1 MITKMKKLTF
11 LVYHKEYEEFL
22 NSLRELGVVHIVEK
36 QQGAADN
43 TELQENIRLFNR
55 LAATLKLL
63 QNQKHEKN
71 AVIATEGGT
80 ATRGMQVLDEVDA
93 LQTEHGKLSQ
103 QLQSYAKEKEVLE
116 VWGNFE
122 QTGIQKL
129 KDAGYIIGFYS
140 CSEGNYKE
148 EWETEYNAMVAFARP
163 LESFSEIFQYD
174 ILHPVLSAVN
184 TAEGASCPLETHV
197 IARNVQMFLSRLPKK
212 LQDPFRDQF
221 RRVDTAVLD
230 YYPALMPYLL
240 AMDRAHV
247 FATDVYGHYHLAG
260 LFASFPSDMDGE
272 IKRFGLRTGKFK
284 IGDNEMYERNRT
296 FVCQFLMEL
305 YGFPIS
311 SERRTSAALFSRR
324 LHKLGE
330 RFLVRV
336 LGQSDRT
343 ITTIWNNGEN
353 RPYPRVEKIALVKLD
368 PEQKDL
374 IRACEEGGFFVDA
387 EKRVVI
393 IRISYKQHRYNADNV
408 RQDRALSVERQELIH
423 PLTGRAM
430 PDVNVVKDTSTMIL
444 RLNDIVRGEYVG
456 RAVYKRNELVE
467 NTDTD
472 EKRLKF
478 LFAWLSKNQRRIIGY
493 SEEFY
498 NNTTK
503 VLDAYLKNPENQEA
517 FALLHDLK
525 QEVMSKYA
533 YIRQARTVRYLEDI
547 VARNY
552 KGERL
557 TYGRMLLEAI
567 ELLRDLKFELG
578 NYFEP
583 LMLSVL
589 HYMEMILDDRYLL
602 RRYINCP
609 DEKLSK
615 GGVEIRKNYRRLVSL
630 RDEFESVRKS
640 RQKPVTEG

>member
-1 MITKMKKLTF
+1 MSFVWKEAFTLGDFAWSGSDTFSDIIEITDLEGLKHF
-11 LVYHKEYEEFL
+11 LD
-22 NSLRELGVVHIVEK
+22 VVHIK
-36 QQGAADN
+36 FC
-43 TELQENIRLFNR
+43 L
-55 LAATLKLL
+55 LKP
-63 QNQKHEKN
+63 
-71 AVIATEGGT
+71 
-80 ATRGMQVLDEVDA
+80 
-93 LQTEHGKLSQ
+93 
-103 QLQSYAKEKEVLE
+103 
-116 VWGNFE
+116 W
-122 QTGIQKL
+122 
-129 KDAGYIIGFYS
+129 
-140 CSEGNYKE
+140 C
-148 EWETEYNAMVAFARP
+148 ETENYPLVETRDLLPSFESELWEYKGLPGFSMVAFDRP

-184 TAEGASCPLETHV
+184 SAEGASCPLETHV
-197 IARNVQMFLSRLPKK
+197 IARNVQIFLSRLPKK

-247 FATDVYGHYHLAG
+247 FATDTYGHYHLAG

-272 IKRFGLRTGKFK
+272 IKRFGLRIGKFK
-284 IGDNEMYERNRT
+284 IGDNEVYERNRT

-305 YGFPIS
+305 YGYPIS

-330 RFLVRV
+330 RFMIRV

-343 ITTIWNNGEN
+343 LTTIWNNGES
-353 RPYPRVEKIALVKLD
+353 RPYPRVEKIALVRLD
-368 PEQKDL
+368 PEQKEL
-374 IRACEEGGFFVDA
+374 IRACEEGGYFVDA

-393 IRISYKQHRYNADNV
+393 IRIAYKQHRYNADNV

-423 PLTGRAM
+423 PLTGRVLH
-430 PDVNVVKDTSTMIL
+430 DVNVVKDTSTMIL

-456 RAVYKRNELVE
+456 RVVYKRNELVE

-478 LFAWLSKNQRRIIGY
+478 LFSWLSKNQRRIIGY

-503 VLDAYLKNPENQEA
+503 VLDAYLKNSDNQEA
-517 FALLHDLK
+517 FALLHDLR
-525 QEVMSKYA
+525 QEVMAKYA

-547 VARNY
+547 VSRNY

-557 TYGRMLLEAI
+557 TYNRMLVEAAT
-567 ELLRDLKFELG
+567 LLRDLKFELG

-589 HYMEMILDDRYLL
+589 HYIEMILDDRYLL
-602 RRYINCP
+602 RRYINWP
-609 DEKLSK
+609 DDKLSRN
-615 GGVEIRKNYRRLVSL
+615 GAEIRKNYRRLVSL

-640 RQKPVTEG
+640 RQKPVVEA

>member
-1 MITKMKKLTF
+1 MSFVWKEAFTLGDFAWSGSDTFSDIIEITDLEGLKHF
-11 LVYHKEYEEFL
+11 LD
-22 NSLRELGVVHIVEK
+22 VVHIK
-36 QQGAADN
+36 FC
-43 TELQENIRLFNR
+43 L
-55 LAATLKLL
+55 LKP
-63 QNQKHEKN
+63 
-71 AVIATEGGT
+71 
-80 ATRGMQVLDEVDA
+80 
-93 LQTEHGKLSQ
+93 
-103 QLQSYAKEKEVLE
+103 
-116 VWGNFE
+116 W
-122 QTGIQKL
+122 
-129 KDAGYIIGFYS
+129 
-140 CSEGNYKE
+140 C
-148 EWETEYNAMVAFARP
+148 ETENYPLVETRDLLPSFESELWEYKGLPGFSMVAFDRP

-184 TAEGASCPLETHV
+184 SAEGASCPLETHV
-197 IARNVQMFLSRLPKK
+197 IARNVQIFLSRLPKK

-247 FATDVYGHYHLAG
+247 FATDTYGHYHLAG

-272 IKRFGLRTGKFK
+272 IKRFGLRIGKFK
-284 IGDNEMYERNRT
+284 IGDNEVYERNRT

-305 YGFPIS
+305 YGYPIS

-330 RFLVRV
+330 RFMIRV

-343 ITTIWNNGEN
+343 LTTIWNNGES
-353 RPYPRVEKIALVKLD
+353 RPYPRIEKIALVRLD
-368 PEQKDL
+368 PEQKEL
-374 IRACEEGGFFVDA
+374 IRACEEGGYFVDA

-393 IRISYKQHRYNADNV
+393 IRIAYKQHRYNADNV

-423 PLTGRAM
+423 PLTGRVLH
-430 PDVNVVKDTSTMIL
+430 DVNVVKDTSTMIL

-456 RAVYKRNELVE
+456 RVVYKRNELVE

-478 LFAWLSKNQRRIIGY
+478 LFSWLSKNQRRIIGY

-503 VLDAYLKNPENQEA
+503 VLDAYLKNSDNQEA
-517 FALLHDLK
+517 FALLHDLR
-525 QEVMSKYA
+525 QEVMAKYA

-547 VARNY
+547 VSRNY

-557 TYGRMLLEAI
+557 TYNRMLVEAAT
-567 ELLRDLKFELG
+567 LLRDLKFELG

-589 HYMEMILDDRYLL
+589 HYIEMILDDRYLL

-609 DEKLSK
+609 DDKLSRN
-615 GGVEIRKNYRRLVSL
+615 GAEIRKNYRRLVSL

-640 RQKPVTEG
+640 RQKPVVEA

>member
-1 MITKMKKLTF
+1 MSFVWKEAFTLGDFAWSGSDTFSDIIEITDLEGLKHF
-11 LVYHKEYEEFL
+11 LD
-22 NSLRELGVVHIVEK
+22 VVHIK
-36 QQGAADN
+36 FC
-43 TELQENIRLFNR
+43 L
-55 LAATLKLL
+55 LKP
-63 QNQKHEKN
+63 
-71 AVIATEGGT
+71 
-80 ATRGMQVLDEVDA
+80 
-93 LQTEHGKLSQ
+93 
-103 QLQSYAKEKEVLE
+103 
-116 VWGNFE
+116 W
-122 QTGIQKL
+122 
-129 KDAGYIIGFYS
+129 
-140 CSEGNYKE
+140 C
-148 EWETEYNAMVAFARP
+148 ETENYPLVETRDLLPSFESELWEYKGLPGFSMVAFDRP

-184 TAEGASCPLETHV
+184 SAEGASCPLETHV
-197 IARNVQMFLSRLPKK
+197 IARNVQIFLSRLPKK

-247 FATDVYGHYHLAG
+247 FATDTYGHYHLAG

-272 IKRFGLRTGKFK
+272 IKRFGLRIGKFK
-284 IGDNEMYERNRT
+284 IGDNEVYERNRT

-305 YGFPIS
+305 YGYPIS

-330 RFLVRV
+330 RFMIRV

-343 ITTIWNNGEN
+343 LTTIWNNGES
-353 RPYPRVEKIALVKLD
+353 RPYPRVEKIALVRLD
-368 PEQKDL
+368 PEQKEL
-374 IRACEEGGFFVDA
+374 IRACEEGGYFVDA

-393 IRISYKQHRYNADNV
+393 IRIAYKQHRYNADNV

-423 PLTGRAM
+423 PLTGRVLH
-430 PDVNVVKDTSTMIL
+430 DVNVVKDTSTMIL

-456 RAVYKRNELVE
+456 RVVYKRNELVE

-472 EKRLKF
+472 EKRLKL
-478 LFAWLSKNQRRIIGY
+478 LFSWLSKNQRRIIGY

-503 VLDAYLKNPENQEA
+503 VLDAYLKNSDNQEA
-517 FALLHDLK
+517 FALLHDLR
-525 QEVMSKYA
+525 QEVMAKYA

-547 VARNY
+547 VSRNY

-557 TYGRMLLEAI
+557 TYNRMLVEAAT
-567 ELLRDLKFELG
+567 LLRDLKFELG

-589 HYMEMILDDRYLL
+589 HYIEMILDDRYLL

-609 DEKLSK
+609 DDKLSRN
-615 GGVEIRKNYRRLVSL
+615 GAEIRKNYRRLVSL

-640 RQKPVTEG
+640 RQKPVVEA

>member
-1 MITKMKKLTF
+1 MSFVWKEAFTLGDFAWSGSDTFSDIIEITDLEGLKHF
-11 LVYHKEYEEFL
+11 LD
-22 NSLRELGVVHIVEK
+22 VVHIK
-36 QQGAADN
+36 FC
-43 TELQENIRLFNR
+43 L
-55 LAATLKLL
+55 LKP
-63 QNQKHEKN
+63 
-71 AVIATEGGT
+71 
-80 ATRGMQVLDEVDA
+80 
-93 LQTEHGKLSQ
+93 
-103 QLQSYAKEKEVLE
+103 
-116 VWGNFE
+116 W
-122 QTGIQKL
+122 
-129 KDAGYIIGFYS
+129 
-140 CSEGNYKE
+140 C
-148 EWETEYNAMVAFARP
+148 ETENYPLVETRDLLPSFESELWEYKGLPGFSMVAFDRP

-184 TAEGASCPLETHV
+184 SAEGASCPLETHV
-197 IARNVQMFLSRLPKK
+197 IARNVQIFLSRLPKK

-247 FATDVYGHYHLAG
+247 FATDTYGHYHLAG

-272 IKRFGLRTGKFK
+272 IKRFGLRIGKFK
-284 IGDNEMYERNRT
+284 IGDNEVYERNRT

-305 YGFPIS
+305 YGYPIS

-330 RFLVRV
+330 RFMIRV

-343 ITTIWNNGEN
+343 LTTIWNNGES
-353 RPYPRVEKIALVKLD
+353 RPYPRVEKIALVRLD
-368 PEQKDL
+368 PEQKEL
-374 IRACEEGGFFVDA
+374 IRACEDGGYFVDA

-393 IRISYKQHRYNADNV
+393 IRIAYKQHRYNADNV

-423 PLTGRAM
+423 PLTGRVLH
-430 PDVNVVKDTSTMIL
+430 DVNVVKDTSTMIL

-456 RAVYKRNELVE
+456 RVVYKRNELVE

-478 LFAWLSKNQRRIIGY
+478 LFSWLSKNQRRIIGY

-503 VLDAYLKNPENQEA
+503 VLDAYLKNSDNQEA
-517 FALLHDLK
+517 FALLHDLR
-525 QEVMSKYA
+525 QEVMAKYA

-547 VARNY
+547 VSRNY

-557 TYGRMLLEAI
+557 TYNRMLVEAAT
-567 ELLRDLKFELG
+567 LLRDLKFELG

-589 HYMEMILDDRYLL
+589 HYIEMILDDRYLL

-609 DEKLSK
+609 DDKLSRN
-615 GGVEIRKNYRRLVSL
+615 GAEIRKNYRRLVSL

-640 RQKPVTEG
+640 RQKPVVEA

>member
-1 MITKMKKLTF
+1 MSLLWKEAFTLGDFSWSNTNSFSDIIEITDLEALKHF
-11 LVYHKEYEEFL
+11 LDA
-22 NSLRELGVVHIVEK
+22 VHVK
-36 QQGAADN
+36 FC
-43 TELQENIRLFNR
+43 L
-55 LAATLKLL
+55 LKP
-63 QNQKHEKN
+63 
-71 AVIATEGGT
+71 
-80 ATRGMQVLDEVDA
+80 
-93 LQTEHGKLSQ
+93 
-103 QLQSYAKEKEVLE
+103 
-116 VWGNFE
+116 W
-122 QTGIQKL
+122 
-129 KDAGYIIGFYS
+129 
-140 CSEGNYKE
+140 C
-148 EWETEYNAMVAFARP
+148 ETENYPLVDSRDLLPSFEAELWEYKGLPGFSMVAFARP

-184 TAEGASCPLETHV
+184 TAEGASCPLGTHV

-423 PLTGRAM
+423 PLTGRVM

-609 DEKLSK
+609 DDKLSK

-630 RDEFESVRKS
+630 RDEFESGRKS

>member
-1 MITKMKKLTF
+1 MSLLWKEAFTLGDFSWSNTNSFSDIIEITDL
-11 LVYHKEYEEFL
+11 E
-22 NSLRELGVVHIVEK
+22 
-36 QQGAADN
+36 
-43 TELQENIRLFNR
+43 
-55 LAATLKLL
+55 TLKHFLDAVHVKFCLL
-63 QNQKHEKN
+63 KP
-71 AVIATEGGT
+71 
-80 ATRGMQVLDEVDA
+80 
-93 LQTEHGKLSQ
+93 
-103 QLQSYAKEKEVLE
+103 
-116 VWGNFE
+116 W
-122 QTGIQKL
+122 
-129 KDAGYIIGFYS
+129 
-140 CSEGNYKE
+140 C
-148 EWETEYNAMVAFARP
+148 ETENYPLVDSRDLLPSFEAELWEYKGLPGFSMVDFARP

-184 TAEGASCPLETHV
+184 AAEGASCPLETHV
-197 IARNVQMFLSRLPKK
+197 IARNVQIFLSRLPKK

-330 RFLVRV
+330 RFMVRV

-374 IRACEEGGFFVDA
+374 IRACGEGGFFVDA

-423 PLTGRAM
+423 PLTGRVM

-478 LFAWLSKNQRRIIGY
+478 LFSWLSKNQRRIIGY

-547 VARNY
+547 VSRNY

-557 TYGRMLLEAI
+557 TYSRMLIEAI
-567 ELLRDLKFELG
+567 GLLRDLKFELG

-589 HYMEMILDDRYLL
+589 HYMEMMLDDRYLL

-630 RDEFESVRKS
+630 KDEFESVRKS
-640 RQKPVTEG
+640 RQKPVAEG

>member
-1 MITKMKKLTF
+1 MSLLWKEAFTLGDFSWSNTNSFSDIIEITDLEALKHF
-11 LVYHKEYEEFL
+11 LDA
-22 NSLRELGVVHIVEK
+22 VHVK
-36 QQGAADN
+36 FC
-43 TELQENIRLFNR
+43 L
-55 LAATLKLL
+55 LKP
-63 QNQKHEKN
+63 
-71 AVIATEGGT
+71 
-80 ATRGMQVLDEVDA
+80 
-93 LQTEHGKLSQ
+93 
-103 QLQSYAKEKEVLE
+103 
-116 VWGNFE
+116 W
-122 QTGIQKL
+122 
-129 KDAGYIIGFYS
+129 
-140 CSEGNYKE
+140 C
-148 EWETEYNAMVAFARP
+148 ETENYPLVDSRDLLPSFEAELWEYKGLPGFSMVAFARP

-247 FATDVYGHYHLAG
+247 FATDIYGHYHLAG

-374 IRACEEGGFFVDA
+374 IRACGEGGFFVDA

-423 PLTGRAM
+423 PLTGRVM

-472 EKRLKF
+472 ENLRGIFDAMEALDAPVIYPVHPRNHARAERLCSQRAYRNLLLTQPVGYQTSISLVNRAEKIVTDSGGVQREAF
-478 LFAWLSKNQRRIIGY
+478 FAKKPCV
-493 SEEFY
+493 
-498 NNTTK
+498 T
-503 VLDAYLKNPENQEA
+503 VLDYA
-517 FALLHDLK
+517 FLSTITEKADGT
-525 QEVMSKYA
+525 VIYA
-533 YIRQARTVRYLEDI
+533 DRCSISEDKLAKMGVTFKKI
-547 VARNY
+547 PRDIS
-552 KGERL
+552 RL
-557 TYGRMLLEAI
+557 
-567 ELLRDLKFELG
+567 
-578 NYFEP
+578 
-583 LMLSVL
+583 
-589 HYMEMILDDRYLL
+589 
-602 RRYINCP
+602 
-609 DEKLSK
+609 
-615 GGVEIRKNYRRLVSL
+615 
-630 RDEFESVRKS
+630 
-640 RQKPVTEG
+640 

>member
-1 MITKMKKLTF
+1 MWR
-11 LVYHKEYEEFL
+11 KEYRIVYYSWEF
-22 NSLRELGVVHIVEK
+22 
-36 QQGAADN
+36 D
-43 TELQENIRLFNR
+43 T
-55 LAATLKLL
+55 
-63 QNQKHEKN
+63 
-71 AVIATEGGT
+71 
-80 ATRGMQVLDEVDA
+80 
-93 LQTEHGKLSQ
+93 
-103 QLQSYAKEKEVLE
+103 LQS
-116 VWGNFE
+116 
-122 QTGIQKL
+122 
-129 KDAGYIIGFYS
+129 FY
-140 CSEGNYKE
+140 
-148 EWETEYNAMVAFARP
+148 RD
-163 LESFSEIFQYD
+163 L
-174 ILHPVLSAVN
+174 L
-184 TAEGASCPLETHV
+184 
-197 IARNVQMFLSRLPKK
+197 RLP
-212 LQDPFRDQF
+212 QMYGWYTSP
-221 RRVDTAVLD
+221 VD
-230 YYPALMPYLL
+230 
-240 AMDRAHV
+240 R
-247 FATDVYGHYHLAG
+247 GC
-260 LFASFPSDMDGE
+260 
-272 IKRFGLRTGKFK
+272 KFK

-305 YGFPIS
+305 YGYPIS

-330 RFLVRV
+330 RFMIRV

-343 ITTIWNNGEN
+343 LTTIWNNGES
-353 RPYPRVEKIALVKLD
+353 RPYPRVEKTALVRLD

-374 IRACEEGGFFVDA
+374 IRACEEGGYFVDA

-393 IRISYKQHRYNADNV
+393 IRIAYKQPRYNADNV

-423 PLTGRAM
+423 PLTGRVLH
-430 PDVNVVKDTSTMIL
+430 DVNVVKDTSTMIL

-456 RAVYKRNELVE
+456 RVVYKRNELVE

-503 VLDAYLKNPENQEA
+503 VLDAYLKSGDNQEA
-517 FALLHDLK
+517 FALLHDLR
-525 QEVMSKYA
+525 QEVMAKYA

-547 VARNY
+547 VSRNY

-557 TYGRMLLEAI
+557 TYNRMLVEAAT
-567 ELLRDLKFELG
+567 LLRDLKFELG

-589 HYMEMILDDRYLL
+589 HYIEMILDDRYLL

-609 DEKLSK
+609 DDKLSRN
-615 GGVEIRKNYRRLVSL
+615 GIEIRKNYRRLVSL

-640 RQKPVTEG
+640 RQKPAGEA

>member
-1 MITKMKKLTF
+1 MSLLWKEAFTLGDFSWSNTNSFSDIIEITDL
-11 LVYHKEYEEFL
+11 E
-22 NSLRELGVVHIVEK
+22 
-36 QQGAADN
+36 
-43 TELQENIRLFNR
+43 
-55 LAATLKLL
+55 TLKHFLDAVHVKFCLL
-63 QNQKHEKN
+63 KP
-71 AVIATEGGT
+71 
-80 ATRGMQVLDEVDA
+80 
-93 LQTEHGKLSQ
+93 
-103 QLQSYAKEKEVLE
+103 
-116 VWGNFE
+116 W
-122 QTGIQKL
+122 
-129 KDAGYIIGFYS
+129 
-140 CSEGNYKE
+140 C
-148 EWETEYNAMVAFARP
+148 ETENYPLVDSRDLLPSFEAELWEYKGLPGFSMVAFDRP

-247 FATDVYGHYHLAG
+247 FATDIYGHYHLAG

-272 IKRFGLRTGKFK
+272 IKRFGLRIGKFK
-284 IGDNEMYERNRT
+284 IGDNEVYERNRT

-353 RPYPRVEKIALVKLD
+353 RPYPHVEKIALVKLD

-374 IRACEEGGFFVDA
+374 IRACEEGGFFVDV

-423 PLTGRAM
+423 PLTGRVM

-503 VLDAYLKNPENQEA
+503 VLDAYLKNSENQEA
-517 FALLHDLK
+517 FALLNELK

-557 TYGRMLLEAI
+557 TYNRMLLEAI
-567 ELLRDLKFELG
+567 GLLRDLKFELG

-609 DEKLSK
+609 DDRLSK
-615 GGVEIRKNYRRLVSL
+615 VGLEIRKNYRRLVSL

-640 RQKPVTEG
+640 RQKTVTEV

>member
-1 MITKMKKLTF
+1 MSLLWKEAFTLGDFSWSNTSSFSDIIEITDLEGLKHF
-11 LVYHKEYEEFL
+11 LDA
-22 NSLRELGVVHIVEK
+22 VHVK
-36 QQGAADN
+36 FC
-43 TELQENIRLFNR
+43 L
-55 LAATLKLL
+55 LKP
-63 QNQKHEKN
+63 
-71 AVIATEGGT
+71 
-80 ATRGMQVLDEVDA
+80 
-93 LQTEHGKLSQ
+93 
-103 QLQSYAKEKEVLE
+103 
-116 VWGNFE
+116 W
-122 QTGIQKL
+122 
-129 KDAGYIIGFYS
+129 
-140 CSEGNYKE
+140 C
-148 EWETEYNAMVAFARP
+148 ETENYPLVDSRDLLPSFEAELWEYKGLPGFSMVAFDRP

-247 FATDVYGHYHLAG
+247 FATDIYGHYHLAG

-272 IKRFGLRTGKFK
+272 IKRFGLRIGKFK

-330 RFLVRV
+330 RFMVRV

-353 RPYPRVEKIALVKLD
+353 RPYPRVEKISLVKLD

-374 IRACEEGGFFVDA
+374 IRACEEGGFFVDV

-423 PLTGRAM
+423 PLTGQVM

-478 LFAWLSKNQRRIIGY
+478 LFSWLSKNQRRIIGY

-498 NNTTK
+498 NNTSK

-517 FALLHDLK
+517 FALLHELK
-525 QEVMSKYA
+525 QEVMSKYG

-557 TYGRMLLEAI
+557 TYSRMLVEAI
-567 ELLRDLKFELG
+567 ALLRDLKFELG

-609 DEKLSK
+609 DDKLSK
-615 GGVEIRKNYRRLVSL
+615 GGMEIRKNYRRLVSL

-640 RQKPVTEG
+640 RQKPVADA

>member
-1 MITKMKKLTF
+1 MSFVWKEAFTLGDFAWSGSDTFSDIIEITDLEGLKHF
-11 LVYHKEYEEFL
+11 LD
-22 NSLRELGVVHIVEK
+22 VVHIK
-36 QQGAADN
+36 FC
-43 TELQENIRLFNR
+43 L
-55 LAATLKLL
+55 LKP
-63 QNQKHEKN
+63 
-71 AVIATEGGT
+71 
-80 ATRGMQVLDEVDA
+80 
-93 LQTEHGKLSQ
+93 
-103 QLQSYAKEKEVLE
+103 
-116 VWGNFE
+116 W
-122 QTGIQKL
+122 
-129 KDAGYIIGFYS
+129 
-140 CSEGNYKE
+140 C
-148 EWETEYNAMVAFARP
+148 ETENYPLVETRDLLPSFESELWEYKGLPGFSMVAFDRP

-184 TAEGASCPLETHV
+184 SAEGASCPLETHV

-247 FATDVYGHYHLAG
+247 FATDTYGHYHLAG

-272 IKRFGLRTGKFK
+272 IKRFGLRIGKFK
-284 IGDNEMYERNRT
+284 IGDNEVYERNRT

-305 YGFPIS
+305 YGYPIS

-330 RFLVRV
+330 RFMIRV

-343 ITTIWNNGEN
+343 LTTIWNNGES
-353 RPYPRVEKIALVKLD
+353 RPYPRVEKIALVRLD
-368 PEQKDL
+368 PEQKEL
-374 IRACEEGGFFVDA
+374 IRACEEGGYFVDA

-393 IRISYKQHRYNADNV
+393 IRIAYKQHRYNADNV

-423 PLTGRAM
+423 PLTGRVLH
-430 PDVNVVKDTSTMIL
+430 DVNVVKDTSTMIL

-456 RAVYKRNELVE
+456 RVVYKRNELVE

-478 LFAWLSKNQRRIIGY
+478 LFSWLSKNQRRIIGY

-503 VLDAYLKNPENQEA
+503 VLDAYLKNSDNQEA
-517 FALLHDLK
+517 FALLHDLR
-525 QEVMSKYA
+525 QEVMAKYA

-547 VARNY
+547 VSRNY

-557 TYGRMLLEAI
+557 TYNRMLVEAAT
-567 ELLRDLKFELG
+567 LLRDLKFELG

-589 HYMEMILDDRYLL
+589 HYIEMILDDRYLL

-609 DEKLSK
+609 DDKLSRN
-615 GGVEIRKNYRRLVSL
+615 GAEIRKNYRRLVSL

-640 RQKPVTEG
+640 RQKPVVEA

>member
-1 MITKMKKLTF
+1 MSFVWKEAFTLGDFAWSGSDTFSDIIEITDLEGLKRF
-11 LVYHKEYEEFL
+11 LD
-22 NSLRELGVVHIVEK
+22 VVHIKFCLLKPWCENENYPLVETR
-36 QQGAADN
+36 DLLPSFES
-43 TELQENIRLFNR
+43 EL
-55 LAATLKLL
+55 
-63 QNQKHEKN
+63 
-71 AVIATEGGT
+71 
-80 ATRGMQVLDEVDA
+80 
-93 LQTEHGKLSQ
+93 
-103 QLQSYAKEKEVLE
+103 
-116 VWGNFE
+116 W
-122 QTGIQKL
+122 
-129 KDAGYIIGFYS
+129 
-140 CSEGNYKE
+140 
-148 EWETEYNAMVAFARP
+148 EYNGLPGFSMVAFARP

-184 TAEGASCPLETHV
+184 SAEGASCPLETHV
-197 IARNVQMFLSRLPKK
+197 IARNVQIFLSRLPKK
-212 LQDPFRDQF
+212 LQDPFRDKF

-247 FATDVYGHYHLAG
+247 FATDTYGHYHLAG

-272 IKRFGLRTGKFK
+272 IKRFGLRIGKFK

-305 YGFPIS
+305 YGYPIS

-330 RFLVRV
+330 RFMIRV

-343 ITTIWNNGEN
+343 LTTIWNNGES
-353 RPYPRVEKIALVKLD
+353 RPYPRVEKTALVRLD

-374 IRACEEGGFFVDA
+374 IRACEEGGYFVDA

-393 IRISYKQHRYNADNV
+393 IRIAYKQHRYNADNV

-423 PLTGRAM
+423 PLTGRVLH
-430 PDVNVVKDTSTMIL
+430 DVNVVKDTSTMIL

-456 RAVYKRNELVE
+456 RVVYKRNELVE

-503 VLDAYLKNPENQEA
+503 VLDAYLKSGDNQEA
-517 FALLHDLK
+517 FALLHDLR
-525 QEVMSKYA
+525 QEVMAKYA

-547 VARNY
+547 VSRNY

-557 TYGRMLLEAI
+557 TYNRMLVEAAT
-567 ELLRDLKFELG
+567 LLRDLKFELG

-589 HYMEMILDDRYLL
+589 HYIEMILDDRYLL

-609 DEKLSK
+609 DDKLSRN
-615 GGVEIRKNYRRLVSL
+615 GIEIRKNYRRLVSL

-640 RQKPVTEG
+640 RQKPAGEA